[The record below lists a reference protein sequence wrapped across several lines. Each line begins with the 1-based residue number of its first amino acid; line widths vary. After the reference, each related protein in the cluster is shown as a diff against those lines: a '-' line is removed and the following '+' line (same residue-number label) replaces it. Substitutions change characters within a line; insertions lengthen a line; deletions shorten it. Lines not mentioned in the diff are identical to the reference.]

1 MERGQRFDRPAKRFY
16 LLTCALKKQA
26 TGDIGSRKEGPTRQI
41 CSSNPM
47 NRCGQKQEKKLKIR
61 KRKTYAASS
70 DLKCSGGTGDFHPH
84 ATPPPLRASRYSPL
98 RFSCFCR
105 ISLTVPRMGG
115 YADLRLRCDPTPT
128 YCLRSLKRLDGYSQG
143 PLRISSPS
151 ILRARFVIPS
161 RAHRS
166 S

>member
-16 LLTCALKKQA
+16 LLTCALKRQA

-47 NRCGQKQEKKLKIR
+47 NGCGQKQEKKLKIR

-84 ATPPPLRASRYSPL
+84 ATPLPLRASRYFPL

-105 ISLTVPRMGG
+105 IGLTVPRMGG

-128 YCLRSLKRLDGYSQG
+128 YCLRSS
-143 PLRISSPS
+143 
-151 ILRARFVIPS
+151 
-161 RAHRS
+161 
-166 S
+166 